1 MPPEG
6 VLALLSHLAGRHDF
20 AAKSL
25 VLARYRPRMK
35 SILLSFLLGVLCGAS
50 FAADAKTVGGNPN
63 VIFILTDDQGW
74 NDAHF
79 AGHPYVKTPNLDK
92 LASQST
98 WFRQFYVAATVC
110 SPSRCGFMTGH
121 NPARHLIHGHF
132 SGDAE
137 NAARSMPNW
146 LDPQVTT
153 LPGLLKTAGYATAHF
168 GKWHLGNGDGA
179 PTPQAYGIDTS
190 KIVNG
195 PGDQLGDEAKDPY
208 FRAKSTTLIVDETI
222 KFIREHKGQPFY
234 ANVWTLLPHA
244 PLKPTPEQLKEY
256 EDLAPK
262 PTDPGFGPWMQK
274 YLAKAPDL
282 KSQMQ
287 VFCAS
292 LTDLDHQLGRL
303 FTALDEMGIADNTI
317 IFYSSDNG
325 AEDYR
330 IKNASNGGVG
340 NTGPLRARKRS
351 MYEGG
356 IRTFGLLRWPGK
368 VAAGRVDETTVMG
381 GVDFL
386 PTICKLTGVE
396 VPASVK
402 PDGEDVSDIWLGQL
416 RPRTKAL
423 NWEWLFNVQGPDDG
437 YMPPMLAVRD
447 GDWKLFVSH
456 QGTDAQLYNIPK
468 DAGEEHNVA
477 SANPEI
483 VKSLTEKALTWVKTL
498 PPSPARDHAT
508 ATGKPQ
514 DNGRSAAAKAKAA
527 PKSKAP
533 VGDRHAIFK
542 QKDLNHDGKL
552 TLDEYLNKFP
562 DQAEGKRRFPT
573 FDKDHDGMLTEE
585 EFVRAGK

>member
-1 MPPEG
+1 MRFFPFV
-6 VLALLSHLAGRHDF
+6 VLFCLTS
-20 AAKSL
+20 AAC
-25 VLARYRPRMK
+25 
-35 SILLSFLLGVLCGAS
+35 I
-50 FAADAKTVGGNPN
+50 AAEAKTAGGKPN

-92 LASQST
+92 FASQGT

-110 SPSRCGFMTGH
+110 SPSRCAFMTGH

-146 LDPQVTT
+146 LDPQATT
-153 LPGLLKTAGYATAHF
+153 LPGLLKKAGYATAHI
-168 GKWHLGNGDGA
+168 GKWHLGNSA
-179 PTPQAYGIDTS
+179 ESPPPSAYGIDFARV
-190 KIVNG
+190 VNSSG
-195 PGDQLGDEAKDPY
+195 PALGGDGIQKGSDTAGIPEKQDPY
-208 FRAKSTTLIVDETI
+208 FRAHSTAMIVDDTI

-244 PLKPTPEQLKEY
+244 PLKPTPEQLKDY

-282 KSQMQ
+282 KSQMK

-368 VAAGRVDETTVMG
+368 VAAGRVDETSVIG

-386 PTICKLTGVE
+386 PTICKLAGVE
-396 VPASVK
+396 VPANVK
-402 PDGEDVSDIWLGQL
+402 PDGEDVSDIWLGQS
-416 RPRTKAL
+416 RPRSKPL

-456 QGTDAQLYNIPK
+456 KGTDAQLYNIPK
-468 DAGEEHNVA
+468 DAGEAHDVA
-477 SANPEI
+477 DSNPEI
-483 VKSLTEKALTWVKTL
+483 VKSLTEKALAWVKTL
-498 PPSPARDHAT
+498 PPSPARDDVI

-514 DNGRSAAAKAKAA
+514 DKGRGSAKGKAA

-533 VGDRHAIFK
+533 APNDRHVIFK
-542 QKDLNHDGKL
+542 QKDLNKDSKL
-552 TLDEYLNKFP
+552 TLEEYLHKFP
-562 DQAEGKRRFPT
+562 DQAEGKKRFPA
-573 FDKDHDGMLTEE
+573 FDKDHDGILTED
-585 EFVRAGK
+585 EFVKAGK

>member
-1 MPPEG
+1 MKT
-6 VLALLSHLAGRHDF
+6 LLPLLLLVSFSLIT
-20 AAKSL
+20 AAEK
-25 VLARYRPRMK
+25 K
-35 SILLSFLLGVLCGAS
+35 
-50 FAADAKTVGGNPN
+50 PN

-92 LASQST
+92 FASQST

-110 SPSRCGFMTGH
+110 SPSRTAFMTSH
-121 NPARHLIHGHF
+121 NPARHFVHGHF
-132 SGDAE
+132 ADHAA
-137 NAARSMPNW
+137 NAGREMPDW

-168 GKWHLGNGDGA
+168 GKWHLGHGDGA
-179 PTPQAYGIDTS
+179 PPPQAYGVDVS
-190 KIVNG
+190 KTVNAN
-195 PGDQLGDEAKDPY
+195 GDQLGDEKEPY
-208 FRAKSTTLIVDETI
+208 FRAKSTALIVDETI
-222 KFIREHKGQPFY
+222 KFIREHKEGPFY

-244 PLKPTPEQLKEY
+244 PLKPTPEQLKVY
-256 EDLAPK
+256 ENLAPK
-262 PTDPGFGPWMQK
+262 ADDPAFGPWMQK
-274 YLAKAPDL
+274 YLAKAKDL

-292 LTDLDHQLGRL
+292 LTDLDTQLGRL
-303 FTALDEMGIADNTI
+303 FAALDEMKLADNTI

-330 IKNASNGGVG
+330 IGNASNGGVG

-368 VAAGRVDETTVMG
+368 VAAGHVDETSVIG

-402 PDGEDVSDIWLGQL
+402 PDGEDVSDIWLGAS
-416 RPRTKAL
+416 RARTKPL

-456 QGTDAQLYNIPK
+456 KGGDAQLYNIPK
-468 DAGEEHNVA
+468 DAGEEHDVA
-477 SANPEI
+477 SEHPDV
-483 VKSLTEKALTWVKTL
+483 VKSLTEKALTWAAHL
-498 PPSPARDHAT
+498 PPSPARDRA
-508 ATGKPQ
+508 AASGKPQ
-514 DNGRSAAAKAKAA
+514 DNGRPGAKAKAA
-527 PKSKAP
+527 AKGKTNPAA
-533 VGDRHAIFK
+533 GDRHAIFK
-542 QKDLNHDGKL
+542 QKDVDHDGKL
-552 TLDEYLNKFP
+552 TLEEYLKNFP

-573 FDKDHDGMLTEE
+573 FDTDHDGVLTEE
-585 EFVRAGK
+585 EFVKAGKR